1 MLVLSRRFDD
11 AITIGDDVEVR
22 VLEIKGSSVKLG
34 ISAPSSVSIQRTEI
48 YVKIMREFYKNL
60 RLPSE

>member
-11 AITIGDDVEVR
+11 AIMIGDDIEIR
-22 VLEIKGSSVKLG
+22 VLEIKGSTVKLG

-48 YVKIMREFYKNL
+48 YVKILRESYERFS
-60 RLPSE
+60 RASE